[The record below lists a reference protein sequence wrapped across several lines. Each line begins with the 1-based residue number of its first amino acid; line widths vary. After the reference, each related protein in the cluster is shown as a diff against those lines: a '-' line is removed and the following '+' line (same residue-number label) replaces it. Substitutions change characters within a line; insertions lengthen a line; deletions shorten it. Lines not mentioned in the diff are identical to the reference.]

1 LLGLDAQAAHGLC
14 RRKNWRHLPSIQH
27 VHSEYLVPASIFSGL
42 NIGFQNGDVGM
53 SENSPGRAVIDPF
66 GEPLTIDRLPPADTV
81 RWVVRRKAQVVC
93 AIREGL
99 ITRQDACDRYGISDV
114 ELFSWERLL
123 EDHGPKALHT
133 TKTQRYR
140 QAATSADGD
149 VPNSTVEAVADA
161 QSADKGAAA

>member
-1 LLGLDAQAAHGLC
+1 M
-14 RRKNWRHLPSIQH
+14 
-27 VHSEYLVPASIFSGL
+27 SG
-42 NIGFQNGDVGM
+42 
-53 SENSPGRAVIDPF
+53 NSPGRAVIDPF
-66 GEPLTIDRLPPADTV
+66 GEPLTIDGLPPADTV

-123 EDHGPKALHT
+123 EDHGPKALRA

-140 QAATSADGD
+140 QTATSADED
-149 VPNSTVEAVADA
+149 VPSSTVEAVTDA